1 MLNLVCEL
9 NDWPVNPSN
18 NFITKNCFVFFYRIK
33 LNRNTIKRKFIYTV
47 YGIVFDGVESWNF
60 CNEVTW
66 NVQVFG
72 VDNRASRR
80 SENRKNNVFILDERP
95 TDDVDDSIG
104 EPSVL
109 FLLDLK
115 QNFGSIF
122 FIMVMVAIFI

>member
-1 MLNLVCEL
+1 M
-9 NDWPVNPSN
+9 
-18 NFITKNCFVFFYRIK
+18 
-33 LNRNTIKRKFIYTV
+33 
-47 YGIVFDGVESWNF
+47 
-60 CNEVTW
+60 
-66 NVQVFG
+66 
-72 VDNRASRR
+72 
-80 SENRKNNVFILDERP
+80 LDERP